1 MIVDKYKEKNN
12 ELAIVQKA
20 NQLMIDD
27 IGNNL
32 EKTKKEF
39 KELIEESDE
48 LFVDNVS
55 LQKSDSALDEINSQA
70 DELPEAAISINDNIS
85 KSSLSSDW
93 DSIVKVSKRE
103 IESHGINPD
112 QLFLYDL
119 LSLEENLAIQ
129 EILNRPM
136 YERIP
141 WDKWDY
147 GFAFGSGLIGGGLDI
162 FLGTPGLGLQEQL
175 ADKNSWIGGQM
186 QRIHNLHPGDAPIDY
201 QGTHFG
207 GGFHRGLTTGHDLFR
222 PLEGIRQFMD
232 GEFGG
237 FYWAN
242 GKKYFIESAVNQYG
256 KIYQPMSLGEA
267 VLAWIIHM
275 FCDFFSSSSLP
286 IPGTSFI
293 YAMDNRQLRIFVEQ
307 DLYQSGINLRHLVL
321 QTIPPTAIEVI
332 IRSYIFFRYRKQTVD
347 PDALMQK
354 KTELLAVAHSVCA
367 GFNIGKV
374 IITEDP
380 LLINIPQLV
389 ALSRTLFKLVVQ
401 EYSRNSS
408 FSKAL
413 RNLKDLRTT
422 QQEYEFLLDKEL
434 STIILS

>member
-141 WDKWDY
+141 WDKWD
-147 GFAFGSGLIGGGLDI
+147 
-162 FLGTPGLGLQEQL
+162 
-175 ADKNSWIGGQM
+175 
-186 QRIHNLHPGDAPIDY
+186 
-201 QGTHFG
+201 
-207 GGFHRGLTTGHDLFR
+207 
-222 PLEGIRQFMD
+222 
-232 GEFGG
+232 
-237 FYWAN
+237 
-242 GKKYFIESAVNQYG
+242 
-256 KIYQPMSLGEA
+256 
-267 VLAWIIHM
+267 
-275 FCDFFSSSSLP
+275 
-286 IPGTSFI
+286 
-293 YAMDNRQLRIFVEQ
+293 
-307 DLYQSGINLRHLVL
+307 
-321 QTIPPTAIEVI
+321 
-332 IRSYIFFRYRKQTVD
+332 
-347 PDALMQK
+347 
-354 KTELLAVAHSVCA
+354 
-367 GFNIGKV
+367 
-374 IITEDP
+374 
-380 LLINIPQLV
+380 
-389 ALSRTLFKLVVQ
+389 
-401 EYSRNSS
+401 
-408 FSKAL
+408 
-413 RNLKDLRTT
+413 
-422 QQEYEFLLDKEL
+422 
-434 STIILS
+434 